1 MSVHQHETTGS
12 VRQRSR
18 DQTDGGEWYATP
30 HDLFAFE
37 NRSFA
42 RLGKNRSCAKLVT
55 FVRSSF
61 LTIPCRLC
69 LRMCWWT
76 FQMHSTHLLRKPP
89 AVTRPPCPTAP
100 PLFRPSQNYHPK
112 HPFREAL
119 PAEGAL
125 LIFTLAVI
133 TLKTV
138 LILAPILLRQILLN
152 RDRERGGFEHQ

>member
-55 FVRSSF
+55 FVRSF
-61 LTIPCRLC
+61 LS
-69 LRMCWWT
+69 
-76 FQMHSTHLLRKPP
+76 HY
-89 AVTRPPCPTAP
+89 
-100 PLFRPSQNYHPK
+100 PLQ
-112 HPFREAL
+112 
-119 PAEGAL
+119 
-125 LIFTLAVI
+125 
-133 TLKTV
+133 TV
-138 LILAPILLRQILLN
+138 LEDVLMNIPNAFHTSSPKTSSCDSSAMSDSAATLQTKSKLPPQNTPSVKHFR
-152 RDRERGGFEHQ
+152 RREHC